1 MQSKESAENQMNF
14 SGIVLGFSTATLSYL
29 GLIKTKDQNSSELNL
44 TLAEQNIEILAILEE
59 KTRGNLNPDEDKM
72 LKAVLTDLRVRFVE
86 AAKSSRHSK

>member
-1 MQSKESAENQMNF
+1 VQNEESPEKQMNF

-29 GLIKTKDQNSSELNL
+29 GLIKTKDQNSNAVNL

-86 AAKSSRHSK
+86 AAKSAKSAK